1 MVNYINRNNV
11 IQANVSEPINSEDNI
26 YGISHGW
33 QLRLIVGFQS
43 DGMPNFIV
51 IDYNSKDEC
60 VKAINKLN
68 LTEL

>member
-11 IQANVSEPINSEDNI
+11 IQAIISEPISSEDNI

-33 QLRLIVGFQS
+33 QLKLIVGFQS

-51 IDYNSKDEC
+51 IDYKSKDDC
-60 VKAINKLN
+60 VKAINKLK

>member
-11 IQANVSEPINSEDNI
+11 IQSTISEPIDSDENF

-43 DGMPNFIV
+43 DGMPNWVV

-60 VKAINKLN
+60 VKAINKLK

>member
-11 IQANVSEPINSEDNI
+11 IQASISDPIDSDDNI

-43 DGMPNFIV
+43 DGMPDWIV
-51 IDYNSKDEC
+51 IDYKSKDEC
-60 VKAINKLN
+60 VKAINKLK